1 MDYILNIKKIIL
13 EKKTKTYEL
22 ANFLKVSPNTINNW
36 LGERNPLPM
45 PAYIGI
51 CDYYVV
57 DYGYFLTDNMSEKK
71 LKPQEMSEFEKIH
84 KENNLL
90 KDKIIR
96 LQEELYEK
104 SKLTLNEK

>member
-1 MDYILNIKKIIL
+1 
-13 EKKTKTYEL
+13 
-22 ANFLKVSPNTINNW
+22 
-36 LGERNPLPM
+36 
-45 PAYIGI
+45 
-51 CDYYVV
+51 
-57 DYGYFLTDNMSEKK
+57 MSEKK